1 MAFVLSS
8 NTLESFRTD
17 RHIKLPRFQR
27 KHTWDHKKNFKL
39 CISLYK
45 DFPLGTVVIRKEG
58 TQKWLL
64 DGRQRWTALK
74 EMENPETIWDW
85 GRSIIGYNTR
95 TTESELRALFK
106 TEIRRYLDTD
116 SIDDNKKIK
125 TYVIKRL
132 KENATNDTITEE
144 LIEEMEHLGYEDPD
158 VLINYIV
165 NIKNELIEN
174 GELEVEEVDED
185 NNNNNNNNV
194 TQLETEE
201 LDNQQNVELVLS
213 GSINELLE
221 IILMVHPKKKY
232 KSEFTAYFD
241 FSDLIPRLPFVKQ
254 KEKSQGSYINSTQ
267 LIRWIKGKQ
276 EQYHVN
282 VPSQEEFYQWLTAE
296 RDPSE
301 YNESN
306 VKRKIEDNW
315 DKIESIFDILEK
327 LDSKISLTNIAILEL
342 SSINETDSQKIFQ
355 IINTEGVQLTHAEVL
370 SAKPSWT
377 KPINDPSE
385 EKIRNK
391 DNLYDEIG
399 VDKPNDVVRWD
410 VAATLLDRVKA
421 EMIIGEW

>member
-1 MAFVLSS
+1 
-8 NTLESFRTD
+8 
-17 RHIKLPRFQR
+17 
-27 KHTWDHKKNFKL
+27 
-39 CISLYK
+39 
-45 DFPLGTVVIRKEG
+45 
-58 TQKWLL
+58 
-64 DGRQRWTALK
+64 
-74 EMENPETIWDW
+74 
-85 GRSIIGYNTR
+85 
-95 TTESELRALFK
+95 
-106 TEIRRYLDTD
+106 
-116 SIDDNKKIK
+116 
-125 TYVIKRL
+125 
-132 KENATNDTITEE
+132 
-144 LIEEMEHLGYEDPD
+144 
-158 VLINYIV
+158 
-165 NIKNELIEN
+165 
-174 GELEVEEVDED
+174 
-185 NNNNNNNNV
+185 
-194 TQLETEE
+194 
-201 LDNQQNVELVLS
+201 
-213 GSINELLE
+213 
-221 IILMVHPKKKY
+221 MVHTKKKY

-254 KEKSQGSYINSTQ
+254 KETSQGTYINSTQ

-296 RDPSE
+296 RDTSKE
-301 YNESN
+301 NESN
-306 VKRKIEDNW
+306 IKRKIEDNW

-399 VDKPNDVVRWD
+399 VDKPDDVVRWD
-410 VAATLLDRVKA
+410 VAATLLDRIKA